1 MMASKDDIKCK
12 YADGVEKEAPP
23 KKQKM
28 IGDYNGDDDNCDD
41 SSSSTDDYS
50 SNSEEEVSSEKEEMN
65 LLTGCEDELLIRR
78 GCYGNVDTSDSEK
91 NDSIRNGGETS
102 NNGDTS
108 DDEEE
113 QFSDEGSVFD

>member
-1 MMASKDDIKCK
+1 MMASKDDNKCK

-50 SNSEEEVSSEKEEMN
+50 SNSEEVSSEKEEMN

-78 GCYGNVDTSDSEK
+78 GCYGDVDTSDSEK

-113 QFSDEGSVFD
+113 QFSDEGSAFD